1 MLCDILAKMN
11 EAKFSSRK
19 EKTRFCEK
27 ICLKNKSYIENIM
40 AEEEKIIEK
49 YIIFQNLLKK

>member
-1 MLCDILAKMN
+1 MN